1 MQRCLLVSGN
11 HLKASFGHPFPDQV
25 RMPSFLRSKQG
36 PQTPCP
42 CFDRKKEGIRTLP
55 QTTGTIGMQ
64 TTGQS
69 ESGVAVSVSLQVM
82 SLFFKL
88 QHITLPWPT
97 TFQSH
102 GARPTETPRT
112 LPSCRIAPDEEHS
125 PMPSFLTL
133 ICLKMLGEQPYLFIG
148 ELQWSLLFEGHDP
161 TTVMLVAHPKLA

>member
-1 MQRCLLVSGN
+1 MFEENLPKVGDNPAALPPGVRQPPESQLRPPISGP
-11 HLKASFGHPFPDQV
+11 G
-25 RMPSFLRSKQG
+25 
-36 PQTPCP
+36 P
-42 CFDRKKEGIRTLP
+42 CFDRKTDGIRTLP

-112 LPSCRIAPDEEHS
+112 LPSCRIAPDEEHG